1 MAPAEAAALAGRLAE
16 LEIENRGWGEKRQ
29 AWENRP
35 RPFPGAKMTSKA
47 LEKEMDALLADR
59 GWKVERLAIVDK
71 DWWVLKGEYRYIQAA
86 VLSSDAGGPFWSH
99 VSFKQN
105 QHLAGYGPTELW
117 EIGKKIRLP

>member
-1 MAPAEAAALAGRLAE
+1 
-16 LEIENRGWGEKRQ
+16 
-29 AWENRP
+29 
-35 RPFPGAKMTSKA
+35 MTSKA